1 MRFVEKKET
10 FQITYKAHDQDE
22 HAQPVLYVYRA
33 DGALHASGQ
42 MQHMTSGLYTYTI
55 TAPDEDCFLVAR
67 VGADGGTIVVGY
79 PKTTKIFYYD
89 HAPESIHYELRDPKT
104 LKVLQQGNMFSI
116 GHELYVI
123 STTLDGLVQVIA
135 GKREGALVMLPL
147 RQGNLPVIESIKI
160 IGEYNKVTTRRRDRR

>member
-79 PKTTKIFYYD
+79 PKT
-89 HAPESIHYELRDPKT
+89 